1 MLENALLYPRRDG
14 GWRTIL
20 IGGILI
26 LFGFLIVPIIP
37 VHGYTVRLL
46 RSAALDVD
54 EPPQFDDWGELFVDG
69 LKAFAVGF
77 VYIIV
82 PYVLVLISVGL
93 TVLVGEAVFGDGA
106 AVAGLSIL
114 VGLIAMVF
122 LLVVACTIPVALTN
136 FAVED
141 RLGAAFEIKKII
153 SAVFTRDYGIA
164 VLLSIGVGL
173 ILFFA
178 FFIIGLIIQLI
189 FIAAI
194 LGATGGAGGD
204 PTMGL
209 GASSIG
215 IVGFIVMFGAILIG
229 TFVGF
234 YMHMVVYYLLG
245 QGCGP
250 SLVSAP
256 QIESSTSE

>member
-20 IGGILI
+20 IGGILSF
-26 LFGFLIVPIIP
+26 FGFLILPIFLL
-37 VHGYTVRLL
+37 HGYTVRLL

-54 EPPQFDDWGELFVDG
+54 EPPQFNDWGELFVDG
-69 LKAFAVGF
+69 LKAFAINI
-77 VYIIV
+77 VYIFV

-93 TVLVGEAVFGDGA
+93 TVLVGEAVFGGGA

-114 VGLIAMVF
+114 VGLVAMVF
-122 LLVVACTIPVALTN
+122 LLVVACTLPVALTN

-141 RLGAAFEIKKII
+141 RLGAAFEVKKII
-153 SAVFTRDYGIA
+153 SAVFTREYGIA
-164 VLLSIGVGL
+164 VLLSIGVGV
-173 ILFFA
+173 IVVVA
-178 FFIIGLIIQLI
+178 FTIVGLIIQLI

-209 GASSIG
+209 GASFIG
-215 IVGFIVMFGAILIG
+215 IIGFMVMIGAILIG
-229 TFVGF
+229 IFVGF
-234 YMHMVVYYLLG
+234 YIHMVVYYLLG

-250 SLVSAP
+250 SLVSTP